1 MRKTQGDRSVRHLVL
16 LASVYALVG
25 VLVLPGS
32 LAASDEP
39 APPAAPEAGPTETAA
54 AEQAPATPAPAA
66 PEAQPAPAAQPS
78 PTPPAEQELA
88 PPAEQQPAPPAEQ
101 QPAPPAE
108 QQPAPPA
115 DQPPAPAHP
124 PAEQDLGAESD
135 RRPQKVGPIATAA
148 ASTTVT
154 IEGFA
159 FSPKSITVDV
169 GDTVTWRNN
178 DDVAHSATAE
188 DGSFDTGTF
197 GNGRSRSET
206 FDTAGTFQY
215 ICTPHPFMKGTVEVN
230 AASGG
235 EGGGESGSGAG
246 DGGSGSGSGSSSG
259 SGSGSSSSSSES
271 GSSTSGSGS
280 SSDSGSVLPDTGAD
294 AATLAILGLLFLAL
308 GAAVQRRARAKQG

>member
-54 AEQAPATPAPAA
+54 AEPAPATPAPAAPEAQPAPAA

-78 PTPPAEQELA
+78 PTPPPTEQE
-88 PPAEQQPAPPAEQ
+88 
-101 QPAPPAE
+101 PAPPAE

-115 DQPPAPAHP
+115 DQPPAPAQP
-124 PAEQDLGAESD
+124 RAEQDLGAESD
-135 RRPQKVGPIATAA
+135 RRPKKVGPIATAA

-169 GDTVTWRNN
+169 GDTVAWRNN

-280 SSDSGSVLPDTGAD
+280 SSDSSSVLPDTGAD
-294 AATLAILGLLFLAL
+294 AATLTILGLLFLAL

>member
-78 PTPPAEQELA
+78 PTPPPTEQE
-88 PPAEQQPAPPAEQ
+88 PAPPAEQ

-115 DQPPAPAHP
+115 DQPPAPAQP

-154 IEGFA
+154 IEDFA

-246 DGGSGSGSGSSSG
+246 DGGSGSVSGSS

>member
-16 LASVYALVG
+16 LASVYVLVV

-78 PTPPAEQELA
+78 PTPPPTEQE
-88 PPAEQQPAPPAEQ
+88 
-101 QPAPPAE
+101 PAPPAE

-115 DQPPAPAHP
+115 DQPPAPAQP

-259 SGSGSSSSSSES
+259 SGSGSSSSSSSSES
-271 GSSTSGSGS
+271 GSSTAGSGS

>member
-1 MRKTQGDRSVRHLVL
+1 MRKTQGDRSVRHLVP
-16 LASVYALVG
+16 LASVY
-25 VLVLPGS
+25 VLVVVLALPGS

-39 APPAAPEAGPTETAA
+39 PPPAAPEAGGTETAA
-54 AEQAPATPAPAA
+54 AEQAPGTPAPAA
-66 PEAQPAPAAQPS
+66 PEAQGAPAAQPS
-78 PTPPAEQELA
+78 
-88 PPAEQQPAPPAEQ
+88 PAPPAEQ
-101 QPAPPAE
+101 QPAPLAE

-115 DQPPAPAHP
+115 DQPPAPPQP
-124 PAEQDLGAESD
+124 PAEQDLGDESD

-154 IEGFA
+154 IENFA

-206 FDTAGTFQY
+206 FDTAGTFHY

-235 EGGGESGSGAG
+235 EAGGESGSGAG
-246 DGGSGSGSGSSSG
+246 DGDSGSGSGSSSG
-259 SGSGSSSSSSES
+259 SASSSGSGSGSSSTSSES

-308 GAAVQRRARAKQG
+308 GAAVQRRARAN

>member
-39 APPAAPEAGPTETAA
+39 SPPAAPEAGATETGAV
-54 AEQAPATPAPAA
+54 EQAPATAAPAA

-78 PTPPAEQELA
+78 PTPPAEQV
-88 PPAEQQPAPPAEQ
+88 PAPPAEQ
-101 QPAPPAE
+101 LPVPPAE
-108 QQPAPPA
+108 QQSAPPA
-115 DQPPAPAHP
+115 DQPPAPAQP
-124 PAEQDLGAESD
+124 LAEQDLGDESD
-135 RRPQKVGPIATAA
+135 RRRQKVGPVATAA

-154 IEGFA
+154 IEDFA

-188 DGSFDTGTF
+188 NGSFDTGTF
-197 GNGRSRSET
+197 GNGASRSET

-215 ICTPHPFMKGTVEVN
+215 ICTPHPFMKGTIKVN

-235 EGGGESGSGAG
+235 AGGGESGSGAG

-259 SGSGSSSSSSES
+259 SGSGSSSSES

-308 GAAVQRRARAKQG
+308 GAAVQRRARAN

>member
-39 APPAAPEAGPTETAA
+39 APPAAPEAGPSETAA

-78 PTPPAEQELA
+78 PTPPPTEQE
-88 PPAEQQPAPPAEQ
+88 
-101 QPAPPAE
+101 PAPPAE

-115 DQPPAPAHP
+115 DQPPAPAQP

-259 SGSGSSSSSSES
+259 SGSGSSSSSSSSES

>member
-1 MRKTQGDRSVRHLVL
+1 MRHLVL
-16 LASVYALVG
+16 LASVYVLVV

-78 PTPPAEQELA
+78 PTPPPAEQE
-88 PPAEQQPAPPAEQ
+88 
-101 QPAPPAE
+101 PAPPAE

-115 DQPPAPAHP
+115 DQPPAPAQP

-259 SGSGSSSSSSES
+259 SGSGSSSSSSSSES
-271 GSSTSGSGS
+271 GSSTAGSGS

-308 GAAVQRRARAKQG
+308 GTAVQRRARAKQG

>member
-1 MRKTQGDRSVRHLVL
+1 MRHLVL

-25 VLVLPGS
+25 VLVLPGT

-39 APPAAPEAGPTETAA
+39 PPPAAPAAGATETGAV
-54 AEQAPATPAPAA
+54 EQAPATAAPAA
-66 PEAQPAPAAQPS
+66 PEAQPAPAAPS
-78 PTPPAEQELA
+78 PTPP
-88 PPAEQQPAPPAEQ
+88 PAEQAPAPPAEQ
-101 QPAPPAE
+101 LPVPPAE
-108 QQPAPPA
+108 QQSAPPP
-115 DQPPAPAHP
+115 DQPPAPAQP
-124 PAEQDLGAESD
+124 PAEQDLGDESD
-135 RRPQKVGPIATAA
+135 RRRQKVDPVATAA

-154 IEGFA
+154 IEDFA

-197 GNGRSRSET
+197 GNGASRSET

-215 ICTPHPFMKGTVEVN
+215 ICTPHPFMKGTIKVN

-246 DGGSGSGSGSSSG
+246 DGGSGSGAGSSSG
-259 SGSGSSSSSSES
+259 SGSRSSSSSA

-308 GAAVQRRARAKQG
+308 GAAVQRRARAN

>member
-16 LASVYALVG
+16 LASVY
-25 VLVLPGS
+25 VLVVVLALPGS
-32 LAASDEP
+32 LAASDGSP
-39 APPAAPEAGPTETAA
+39 PPAAPEAGPTETAA
-54 AEQAPATPAPAA
+54 AEQTPATPAPGA
-66 PEAQPAPAAQPS
+66 PEAAPAPAAQPS
-78 PTPPAEQELA
+78 PTPPAEQE
-88 PPAEQQPAPPAEQ
+88 PAPPAEQ
-101 QPAPPAE
+101 EPAPPAE

-115 DQPPAPAHP
+115 DQPPAPAQP

>member
-1 MRKTQGDRSVRHLVL
+1 MRHLVL
-16 LASVYALVG
+16 LASVYVFVV
-25 VLVLPGS
+25 VLALPGS

-39 APPAAPEAGPTETAA
+39 PPPAAPEAGATETAA
-54 AEQAPATPAPAA
+54 AEQTPATPAPGA
-66 PEAQPAPAAQPS
+66 PEAAPAPAAQPS
-78 PTPPAEQELA
+78 PTPPPTEQE
-88 PPAEQQPAPPAEQ
+88 
-101 QPAPPAE
+101 PAPPAE

-115 DQPPAPAHP
+115 DQPPAPAQP

-154 IEGFA
+154 IEDFA

-259 SGSGSSSSSSES
+259 SGSGSSSSES

>member
-1 MRKTQGDRSVRHLVL
+1 MRHLVL

-54 AEQAPATPAPAA
+54 AEQAPATPAPPAPEAQPAPAA

-78 PTPPAEQELA
+78 PTPPPTEQE
-88 PPAEQQPAPPAEQ
+88 
-101 QPAPPAE
+101 PAPPAE

-246 DGGSGSGSGSSSG
+246 AGGSGSGAGSSSG

-280 SSDSGSVLPDTGAD
+280 SSVLPDTGAD

-308 GAAVQRRARAKQG
+308 GAAVQRRVRAKQG

>member
-16 LASVYALVG
+16 LASMYALVG

-39 APPAAPEAGPTETAA
+39 PPPAAPEAGATETGA
-54 AEQAPATPAPAA
+54 AEQAPATAAPAP

-78 PTPPAEQELA
+78 PTPPPAEQEPA
-88 PPAEQQPAPPAEQ
+88 PPAEQLPASPAQQPAPPAE
-101 QPAPPAE
+101 E
-108 QQPAPPA
+108 
-115 DQPPAPAHP
+115 PPAPAQP
-124 PAEQDLGAESD
+124 PAEQDPGDESD
-135 RRPQKVGPIATAA
+135 RRRQKVGPVATAA

-154 IEGFA
+154 IEDFA
-159 FSPKSITVDV
+159 FSPKSITIDV

-197 GNGRSRSET
+197 GKGASRSET

-215 ICTPHPFMKGTVEVN
+215 ICTPHPFMKGTVKVN

-246 DGGSGSGSGSSSG
+246 DGGSGRGSGSSSGPG
-259 SGSGSSSSSSES
+259 SGSGSSSSEP

-280 SSDSGSVLPDTGAD
+280 SSDSGSALPDTGAD

-308 GAAVQRRARAKQG
+308 GAAVQRHARAN

>member
-78 PTPPAEQELA
+78 PTPPPTEQE
-88 PPAEQQPAPPAEQ
+88 
-101 QPAPPAE
+101 PAPPAE

-115 DQPPAPAHP
+115 DQPPAPAQP

-259 SGSGSSSSSSES
+259 SGSGSSSSES
-271 GSSTSGSGS
+271 GSSTAGSGS

-308 GAAVQRRARAKQG
+308 GAAVQCRARAKQG